1 MSKPETIKIIRG
13 LKDRLNDIHW
23 WAHIKEPIPEH
34 QIFFFKEDL
43 NSWINAYATT
53 K

>member
-1 MSKPETIKIIRG
+1 MSKPEIITLTRNLKER
-13 LKDRLNDIHW
+13 LKDIQW
-23 WAHIKEPIPEH
+23 WAHIEEPIHEH

-43 NSWINAYATT
+43 NSWINAYATS